1 MKEMLREYQREM
13 LSRLEKA
20 WEKNRSVMVQMPTGT
35 GKTWLM
41 AEAIRNAQLG
51 LCSPANEGTQGSGV
65 IVVAHRRELIEQ
77 ISKTLTEFGIEH
89 GVIVSGKEIDETKRV
104 QVASVQ
110 TLAKRG
116 AYRNSSLCNPEAI
129 LKSDDAHRGQSPCA
143 SEAPWEP
150 GLVIV
155 DEAHHA
161 LAKTYRMMWEW
172 WPKAKFLGLTATPC
186 RLNNAPFTDLFQTLL
201 QSWPIQEF
209 IDKGWLSDFEYVS
222 ASPDS
227 VEMKRIASLEKRGA
241 DGDYQT
247 KEMATVMDV
256 PESIEHLYKT
266 YRQFANGK
274 KGIVYAIDRRH
285 AEHIADYYND
295 MGVRCAVIDSKTPVK
310 ERERLVEEYKMADG
324 RCKPSDFYRC
334 PGECRYIQ

>member
-51 LCSPANEGTQGSGV
+51 LCSLANEGTQGSGV

-77 ISKTLTEFGIEH
+77 ISKTLDKFGIEH
-89 GVIVSGKEIDETKRV
+89 GVILSGKKIDYSKRV
-104 QVASVQ
+104 QVASIQ
-110 TLAKRG
+110 TLSRIA
-116 AYRNSSLCNPEAI
+116 
-129 LKSDDAHRGQSPCA
+129 AHGDCPLCA
-143 SEAPWEP
+143 SPSWNP
-150 GLVIV
+150 GLVII

-161 LAKTYRMMWEW
+161 LATTYRMMWEW

-201 QSWPIQEF
+201 QSWSIQEF

-222 ASPDS
+222 ASPGS
-227 VEMKRIASLEKRGA
+227 EALKRVRSLKKRGA

-247 KEMATVMDV
+247 KELATVMDV

-266 YRQFANGK
+266 YRQFACGK

-285 AEHIADYYND
+285 AEHIADYYNN
-295 MGVRCAVIDSKTPVK
+295 MGVRCAVIDSKTPAK
-310 ERERLVEEYKMADG
+310 ERDRLV
-324 RCKPSDFYRC
+324 
-334 PGECRYIQ
+334 